1 MPAQPLSQEML
12 PPTTPAT
19 AHTNNNSTSND
30 ISNNAS
36 NEANSSSSNNNLNI
50 PVPGIHI
57 DGASDGNEERQPHST
72 APHSTTATLNAP
84 SAHPSR
90 APSPSLLSQY
100 PHTQV
105 TYDDPDFL
113 RPPPL
118 GYSLRS
124 RKKAIVWFWSLI
136 IVDCIF
142 MPIGL
147 YFGMW
152 YGLTRD
158 QLSANA
164 VFSISTAL
172 LGTVSIVEYF
182 VRFHRLWKKQ
192 SVCRV
197 IGAQRWYLDWF
208 HWNLSFG
215 WFFVMIELI
224 AGTTPHDPPIRLLAM
239 PAATMLFVIGCQL
252 LLIDVLRIMK
262 VPAPCRIS
270 SLPVGAPLR
279 PGIYAYIEDICA
291 VDGSGGTQFRQRLN
305 LRYQASKHFRE
316 MLHRLTL
323 FWAIGAIVCSAVTT
337 AIIFTIDRD
346 IAYVVGWV
354 LPFLW
359 AGIWT
364 AITIPWVQ
372 YELKLEYDHWT
383 TANFKD

>member
-1 MPAQPLSQEML
+1 MASQQTSTEPLR
-12 PPTTPAT
+12 PTTPAQ
-19 AHTNNNSTSND
+19 AHTAAPAT
-30 ISNNAS
+30 AT
-36 NEANSSSSNNNLNI
+36 ANTLTVPNI
-50 PVPGIHI
+50 QV
-57 DGASDGNEERQPHST
+57 DGASDDDERQPRST
-72 APHSTTATLNAP
+72 TPVGSTTATLNA
-84 SAHPSR
+84 SANPSR
-90 APSPSLLSQY
+90 AASPNPHAIY

-105 TYDDPDFL
+105 TYDDPDFT

-118 GYSLRS
+118 NYSLRP
-124 RKKAIVWFWSLI
+124 RKKAIFWFWTLI
-136 IVDCIF
+136 FVDCVL

-182 VRFHRLWKKQ
+182 IRFHRLWKKN
-192 SVCRV
+192 SNCRV

-208 HWNLSFG
+208 HWNLSVG

-224 AGTTPHDPPIRLLAM
+224 AGTCPHDPPIRVLAM
-239 PAATMLFVIGCQL
+239 PAPTMLFAIGCEL
-252 LLIDVLRIMK
+252 LLVDILRIRK

-291 VDGSGGTQFRQRLN
+291 VDGSGGTEFRQRLN
-305 LRYQASKHFRE
+305 LRYQASKAFRE

-323 FWAIGAIVCSAVTT
+323 FWAIGGIVCALVSTV
-337 AIIFTIDRD
+337 IIFTITRD
-346 IAYVVGWV
+346 AAYVVGWT

-359 AGIWT
+359 AGVWT

-372 YELKLEYDHWT
+372 RDLKKEYDQWT
-383 TANFKD
+383 TANFKA